1 MQTQVNFSYFYG
13 EESEQ
18 FSYFR
23 IPRLLVRSKRFKT
36 LSTDAKLLYGLM
48 LDRMGLSAKH
58 GWYDELGRVY
68 IYYTLDEITN
78 RPHVR
83 TQQGGS
89 AAGRAGH
96 WQRWFWPDRAR
107 EAGARPSGKNL
118 RQEIHHD

>member
-1 MQTQVNFSYFYG
+1 MAAVIVSDYFYG

-23 IPRLLVRSKRFKT
+23 IPRLLVRSKKFKT

-68 IYYTLDEITN
+68 IYYTLDEIQTDLMC
-78 RPHVR
+78 
-83 TQQGGS
+83 
-89 AAGRAGH
+89 GH
-96 WQRWFWPDRAR
+96 
-107 EAGARPSGKNL
+107 N
-118 RQEIHHD
+118 